1 MSTVPPTPSPLRSRL
16 AAAWNR
22 GWIPPPDAAA
32 DPRPELKTLN
42 VAQLAELFGANLLPG
57 RALDDLL
64 AAEDLWQPGDTLGR
78 EYVIEQIHEGGCGR
92 VFLCRCPSNGL
103 TVALKTLRRH
113 LLDAAGAAGFEAE
126 ARRWIELGAH
136 PHVVHAHGLERISGR
151 IFLVLERMPDGTLA
165 DALLAGRPGWEPAL
179 RTGAQVAAALAHAER
194 RLGLVHGDIKPA
206 NILLAPDGT
215 AKLTD
220 FGISFARLT
229 ETGDAMPGSHTPG
242 YVGPEFSGTTA
253 RSTATDMYAFGVTL
267 WQCVTARAAQA
278 DPTFALPPDVPAVLA
293 AVIRQCLQ
301 PRAADRPGSFL
312 TLAGRLAELHGELL
326 RCPPATGYL
335 APGAG
340 QQREAAEA
348 ARQAANL
355 SLSLREL
362 GRTAPA
368 EAAAR
373 RATELDPGYAAGHD
387 ALASVLLD
395 LGHPGEAAAAAA
407 RAAALTPDD
416 ISVRLHFARALR
428 ESGLP
433 DLARKSLHHAL
444 RLAEAQNRLGA
455 LGLDSALL
463 VQLEP
468 VADALAWLERITTAD
483 PGQLGAWINQVALL
497 RSLDRTETA
506 LACAR
511 HAVNLH
517 PGDALAWGALSGA
530 LLDQHKPAEAM
541 EAVERGLALAAE
553 HPGLLAQQRAV
564 QQTLDR

>member
-1 MSTVPPTPSPLRSRL
+1 MSTVPTTPSPLRSRL

-22 GWIPPPDAAA
+22 GWIPPPGAAA
-32 DPRPELKTLN
+32 DLRPELRTLN
-42 VAQLAELFGANLLPG
+42 VAQLAELFGANLLPN

-64 AAEDLWQPGDTLGR
+64 AADDPWQPGDTLGR
-78 EYVIEQIHEGGCGR
+78 DYVIEQIHEGGCGR
-92 VFLCRCPSNGL
+92 VFLCYCPSNGL

-151 IFLVLERMPDGTLA
+151 FFLVLERMPDGTLA
-165 DALLAGRPGWEPAL
+165 DAILAGRQGWELAL
-179 RTGAQVAAALAHAER
+179 RVGAQVAAALAHAER

-229 ETGDAMPGSHTPG
+229 EAGDAMSGSHTPG
-242 YVGPEFSGTTA
+242 YVGPEFFGTAT
-253 RSTATDMYAFGVTL
+253 RNTSTDMYAFGVTL
-267 WQCVTARAAQA
+267 WQCVTARPARA
-278 DPTFALPPDVPAVLA
+278 DPGFALPPDVPAALA
-293 AVIRQCLQ
+293 GVVRQCLQ
-301 PRAADRPGSFL
+301 PRASDRPGSFL
-312 TLAGRLAELHGELL
+312 LLAGRLAALHGELL
-326 RCPPATGYL
+326 HEPPASGYL

-340 QQREAAEA
+340 HQPDATDA

-362 GRTAPA
+362 GQTAQA

-373 RATELDPGYAAGHD
+373 RANELDPGYAAGHD
-387 ALASVLLD
+387 ARACALLD
-395 LGHPGEAAAAAA
+395 LGHPHEAAAAAA
-407 RAAALTPDD
+407 RAVALAPDD
-416 ISVRLHFARALR
+416 IPARLHHARTLL

-433 DLARKSLHHAL
+433 EFARKSLHHAL
-444 RLAEAQNRLGA
+444 RLAVERSRPGA

-468 VADALAWLERITTAD
+468 AAEALVWLERITTAD

-497 RSLDRTETA
+497 RSLDRTEAA

-511 HAVNLH
+511 HAVDLH
-517 PGDALAWGALSGA
+517 PGDALAWGALTGA
-530 LLDQHKPAEAM
+530 LLDHDKPAEAM
-541 EAVERGLALAAE
+541 EAVERGLALDAE
-553 HPGLLAQQRAV
+553 HPALLAQQEAV
-564 QQTLDR
+564 RQALRS